1 MVYIGMKGVHFLVS
15 LNTLLLIVSGH
26 KAATEEDQAQVDQIS
41 LDEEQAAAQEEHRRI
56 QKIIEKEKA
65 MYEEQDWRVRARLY
79 YERHT
84 IEIILIIVFV
94 ILALNFVMG
103 RYVNQKMADKWLK

>member
-1 MVYIGMKGVHFLVS
+1 
-15 LNTLLLIVSGH
+15 
-26 KAATEEDQAQVDQIS
+26 
-41 LDEEQAAAQEEHRRI
+41 
-56 QKIIEKEKA
+56 
-65 MYEEQDWRVRARLY
+65 MYEEQDWRIRARLY

-103 RYVNQKMADKWLK
+103 RYVNKKMADKWLK